1 MKRLWTPWR
10 MEYLVSEKHDG
21 CVFCEK
27 MASDADREN
36 LVLHRSQHAC
46 IMLNLYPYNTGH
58 LMIIP
63 REHAPSLED
72 LDAET
77 RQEIMDLINLSL
89 RILRRAL
96 RPDGFNIG
104 VNIGRAAGAGI
115 SEHVHVHIVPRW
127 EGDTNF
133 MPIMAETR
141 VMPEL
146 LTQTYDKLKA
156 VLAHEQHAG

>member
-1 MKRLWTPWR
+1 MDTP
-10 MEYLVSEKHDG
+10 
-21 CVFCEK
+21 
-27 MASDADREN
+27 
-36 LVLHRSQHAC
+36 
-46 IMLNLYPYNTGH
+46 P
-58 LMIIP
+58 P
-63 REHAPSLED
+63 LED
-72 LDAET
+72 LDPET

-89 RILRRAL
+89 RILRKAL

-115 SEHVHVHIVPRW
+115 SEHVHVHVVPRW

-156 VLAHEQHAG
+156 VLAHEQNAG